1 MKPIAVLGTMVLLAV
16 GCVTSKKAAP
26 VEKPGPAPAAKPEA
40 AKKADDGWVSLY
52 DGKSLD
58 GWKASEHKASFSV
71 VDGKIRAF
79 GPRSHLFY
87 VGPVNNH
94 TFKNFELKLEAM
106 TTAGSNSGV
115 YFHAAYQENGWPK
128 KGIEAQVNATH
139 SDWRKTGSLYGI
151 KDIRQ
156 APHKD
161 NEWFDYHIIVQGR
174 HITLKVNGQTTI
186 EHTEPG
192 PRLSS
197 GTFALQGHDPK
208 STVFFRNIR
217 VRPLPD

>member
-1 MKPIAVLGTMVLLAV
+1 MRSIPVLIAALLLAV
-16 GCVTSKKAAP
+16 GCVTTKTDAPTTTTTPAAAKA
-26 VEKPGPAPAAKPEA
+26 EAPA
-40 AKKADDGWVSLY
+40 KAEDGWISLF
-52 DGKSLD
+52 DSKSLD

-71 VDGKIRAF
+71 VDGKIQAF

-94 TFKNFELKLEAM
+94 SFKNFELKLDVM
-106 TTAGSNSGV
+106 TTPGSNSGV
-115 YFHAAYQENGWPK
+115 YFHTAYQENGWPK

-139 SDWRKTGSLYGI
+139 SDWRKTGSLYAI
-151 KDIRQ
+151 KDVKQ
-156 APHKD
+156 PGHKD
-161 NEWFDYHIIVQGR
+161 NEWFAYHIIVQGR
-174 HITLKVNGQTTI
+174 HITLKVNGNTTV

-208 STVFFRNIR
+208 SRVFYRNIR
-217 VRPLPD
+217 VKPLAD